1 MTHVSSRPVSPP
13 ADTTPVQA
21 PAAAPGTPAP
31 TPWRRTLQLAA
42 LLTVVVAV
50 LVTAFAWSATSAA
63 PRAVPIGLVGPE
75 AATTQIAQ
83 ALEQSAPG
91 AFDLTGYTDADAA
104 RTAIHDRDVYGAVVV
119 DSSGTTVLTATA
131 ASPVVAGLLDEVAAS
146 LSDQMLLASG
156 AEPAPALVAVDDVVS
171 ISAEDSRGAAFT
183 SSILP
188 LSLGGIAL
196 GAASVLLVT
205 GLRRKATFLA
215 AASVGAGL
223 AVALITGPWLGVL
236 PGSFWAVAGV
246 AALGLGAVG
255 TAIAGMA
262 ALIGLPGISIVAA
275 LTMVLGNPLSGASS
289 APQMLPEGWST
300 LGQLLPPG
308 AAATA
313 LRSVVYFDGA
323 GAATAIAVLACWVVL
338 GAALLVVGLRR
349 RARATTGAAVTAG

>member
-1 MTHVSSRPVSPP
+1 MTHVSSRPASPP
-13 ADTTPVQA
+13 TDASVQA
-21 PAAAPGTPAP
+21 PSGAPSTPAP
-31 TPWRRTLQLAA
+31 TPWSRVFPLAA
-42 LLTVVVAV
+42 LLAVVVGV

-63 PRAVPIGLVGPE
+63 PRAVPIGIAGPQ
-75 AATTQIAQ
+75 AATSQIGE

-91 AFDLTGYTDADAA
+91 AFELTRYADADAA
-104 RTAIHDRDVYGAVVV
+104 RAAIVDHDVYGAVVV
-119 DSSGTTVLTATA
+119 DASGTTVLTATA

-156 AEPAPALVAVDDVVS
+156 ADPAPQLVTVDDVVS

-188 LSLGGIAL
+188 LSLGGIVL

-205 GLRRKATFLA
+205 GLRRKAAFLG

-223 AVALITGPWLGVL
+223 AVALVTGPWLGVL
-236 PGSFWAVAGV
+236 PGSFWVVAGV
-246 AALGLGAVG
+246 AALGLAAVA

-262 ALIGLPGISIVAA
+262 ALIGLPGISVVAA
-275 LTMVLGNPLSGASS
+275 LTMVLGNPLSGAAS

-323 GAATAIAVLACWVVL
+323 GSAGAVVVLAAWVVVGAVLL
-338 GAALLVVGLRR
+338 TVGLRR
-349 RARATTGAAVTAG
+349 RARA